1 MLLIEK
7 AEIFFS
13 SGLNVFTGETG
24 SGKSIIFDCLDFV
37 MGNKTRR
44 SLLKENE
51 KRGEVTIEFG
61 IDGMSDVVDFISE
74 LSIPVLETLIVR
86 RVEFSDGRKKSYI
99 NDINCTTE
107 ILKSLGEKI
116 IEFVDQKNN
125 SKILRKQNHINLV
138 DDFCS
143 NKKKINE
150 LKQIWSK
157 LNGQKEKL
165 SNLIKLKN
173 KSLEELEFK
182 KKSFLELKKLNLMPG
197 EFEEL
202 EIKRKTLKSSNKI
215 IEYLK
220 ESYDLITQ
228 NETNKNITTSIIK
241 LEKISELLSK
251 NKLLDESIDGLN
263 LIINNLDE
271 AEKNIQE
278 LLKNFSYGDMSLEDI
293 EDRLFEIKGLSRKH
307 NVFADEL
314 ISLKTE
320 LEKDLHEFDNF
331 DEEIKSINEDLLEN
345 ENKYNRIANLISN
358 IRKEKS
364 EQLSKIVNHEL
375 SHLKMDGIKFLINC
389 NEKKEKT
396 IIGKDEI
403 VFLIRNNNLAVQDL
417 DKIASG
423 GELSRILLALKV
435 SLAKE
440 TEGLTLIFDEIDRG
454 IGGATAESVGERL
467 SILSKTEQILLITH
481 SPQVAAK
488 ANKHWKVS
496 KKITEDG
503 FPISFTR
510 ELDENNKKKEL
521 ARMISGKVVTKEA
534 IAAAEKLMPQHK

>member
-125 SKILRKQNHINLV
+125 SKILRKQNHINLL

-345 ENKYNRIANLISN
+345 ENKYNKIANLISN

>member
-125 SKILRKQNHINLV
+125 SKILRKQNHINLL

-293 EDRLFEIKGLSRKH
+293 EDRLFEIKRLSRKH

-345 ENKYNRIANLISN
+345 ENKYDKIANLISN

-510 ELDENNKKKEL
+510 ELDEDNKKKEL

-534 IAAAEKLMPQHK
+534 IAAAEKLMP

>member
-125 SKILRKQNHINLV
+125 SKILRKQNHINLL

-271 AEKNIQE
+271 AERNIQE

-345 ENKYNRIANLISN
+345 ENRYDKIANLISN

-364 EQLSKIVNHEL
+364 EQLSRIVNHEL

-417 DKIASG
+417 EKIVSG
-423 GELSRILLALKV
+423 GELSRILLAIKV

-510 ELDENNKKKEL
+510 ELDEDNKKKEL

-534 IAAAEKLMPQHK
+534 IAAAEKLMP

>member
-44 SLLKENE
+44 SFLKENE
-51 KRGEVTIEFG
+51 KRGEVTVEFV
-61 IDGMSDVVDFISE
+61 IDGMNNVVDFISE

-125 SKILRKQNHINLV
+125 SKILRKQNHINLL

-143 NKKKINE
+143 NKKQINE

-157 LNGQKEKL
+157 LNDQKEKL
-165 SNLIKLKN
+165 SNLIKFKN

-182 KKSFLELKKLNLMPG
+182 KKSLLELKKLNLMPG

-202 EIKRKTLKSSNKI
+202 EIKRKTLKSSYKI

-241 LEKISELLSK
+241 LEKTSELLSK
-251 NKLLDESIDGLN
+251 NKLLDECIDGLN
-263 LIINNLDE
+263 QIINNLDE
-271 AEKNIQE
+271 TEKNIQE
-278 LLKNFSYGDMSLEDI
+278 LLKNFSSSDMSLEDI
-293 EDRLFEIKGLSRKH
+293 EDRLFEIKRLSRKH

-320 LEKDLHEFDNF
+320 LEKHLHEFNNF
-331 DEEIKSINEDLLEN
+331 DEEIKLIKKDILEN
-345 ENKYNRIANLISN
+345 ENKYDKIAILISN

-364 EQLSKIVNHEL
+364 EQLSRIVNHEL

-403 VFLIRNNNLAVQDL
+403 FFLIRNNNLAVQDL
-417 DKIASG
+417 DKIVSG

-496 KKITEDG
+496 KKITDDG

-534 IAAAEKLMPQHK
+534 VAAAEKLMP

>member
-44 SLLKENE
+44 SFLKENE
-51 KRGEVTIEFG
+51 KRGEVTVEFG
-61 IDGMSDVVDFISE
+61 IDGMSNVVDFISE

-125 SKILRKQNHINLV
+125 SKILRKQNHINLL

-143 NKKKINE
+143 NKKQINE

-157 LNGQKEKL
+157 LNDQKEKL
-165 SNLIKLKN
+165 SNLIKFKN

-182 KKSFLELKKLNLMPG
+182 KKSLLELKKLNLMPG

-202 EIKRKTLKSSNKI
+202 EIKRKTLKSSYKI

-241 LEKISELLSK
+241 LEKTSELLSK
-251 NKLLDESIDGLN
+251 NKLLDDCIDGLN
-263 LIINNLDE
+263 QIINNLDE
-271 AEKNIQE
+271 TEKNIQE
-278 LLKNFSYGDMSLEDI
+278 LLKNFSPSDMSLEDV
-293 EDRLFEIKGLSRKH
+293 EDRLFEIKRLSRKH

-320 LEKDLHEFDNF
+320 LEKHLHEFNNF
-331 DEEIKSINEDLLEN
+331 DEEIKLIKKDILEN
-345 ENKYNRIANLISN
+345 ENKYDKIAILISN

-364 EQLSKIVNHEL
+364 EQLSRIVNHEL

-403 VFLIRNNNLAVQDL
+403 FFLIRNNNLAVQDL
-417 DKIASG
+417 EKIVSG

-496 KKITEDG
+496 KKITDDG

-534 IAAAEKLMPQHK
+534 IAAAEKLMP

>member
-125 SKILRKQNHINLV
+125 SKILRKQNHINLL

-345 ENKYNRIANLISN
+345 ENKYDKIANLISN

-417 DKIASG
+417 EKIVSG
-423 GELSRILLALKV
+423 GELSRILLAIKV

-510 ELDENNKKKEL
+510 ELDEDNKKKEL

-534 IAAAEKLMPQHK
+534 IAAAEKLLPQHK

>member
-44 SLLKENE
+44 SFLKENE
-51 KRGEVTIEFG
+51 KRGEVTVEFG
-61 IDGMSDVVDFISE
+61 IDGMSNVVDFISE

-125 SKILRKQNHINLV
+125 SKILRKQNHINLL

-143 NKKKINE
+143 NKKQINE

-157 LNGQKEKL
+157 LNDQKEKL
-165 SNLIKLKN
+165 SNLIKFKN

-182 KKSFLELKKLNLMPG
+182 KKSLLELKKLNLMPG

-202 EIKRKTLKSSNKI
+202 EIKRKTLKSSYKI

-251 NKLLDESIDGLN
+251 NKLLDETIDGLN

-271 AEKNIQE
+271 TEKNIQE
-278 LLKNFSYGDMSLEDI
+278 LLKNFFPSDMSLEDI
-293 EDRLFEIKGLSRKH
+293 EDRLFEIKRLSRKH

-314 ISLKTE
+314 ISLKIE
-320 LEKDLHEFDNF
+320 LEKHLHEFNNF
-331 DEEIKSINEDLLEN
+331 DEEIKLIKKDILEN
-345 ENKYNRIANLISN
+345 ENKYDKIAILISN

-364 EQLSKIVNHEL
+364 EQLSRIVNHEL

-403 VFLIRNNNLAVQDL
+403 FFLIRNNNLAVQDL
-417 DKIASG
+417 EKIVSG

-496 KKITEDG
+496 KKITDDG

-534 IAAAEKLMPQHK
+534 IAAAEKLMP

>member
-1 MLLIEK
+1 MLLIKK

-125 SKILRKQNHINLV
+125 SKILRKQNHINLL

-241 LEKISELLSK
+241 LEKTSELLSNK
-251 NKLLDESIDGLN
+251 KLLDECINSLN

-271 AEKNIQE
+271 TEKNIQE
-278 LLKNFSYGDMSLEDI
+278 LLKNFSSSDMSLEDV
-293 EDRLFEIKGLSRKH
+293 EDRLFEIKRLSRKH
-307 NVFADEL
+307 NVFAEEL
-314 ISLKTE
+314 ISLETE
-320 LEKDLHEFDNF
+320 LEKHLHELNNF
-331 DEEIKSINEDLLEN
+331 DEEIKLIKKDIIEN
-345 ENKYNRIANLISN
+345 ENKYDEIANLISN

-364 EQLSKIVNHEL
+364 EHLSSIVNDEL
-375 SHLKMDGIKFLINC
+375 SHLKMDGIKFLIIC

-440 TEGLTLIFDEIDRG
+440 TDGLTLIFDEIDRG

-467 SILSKTEQILLITH
+467 SILSKNEQILLITH

-496 KKITEDG
+496 KKITDDG
-503 FPISFTR
+503 FPISFTK

-534 IAAAEKLMPQHK
+534 IAAAEKLMP

>member
-13 SGLNVFTGETG
+13 TGLNVFTGETG

-37 MGNKTRR
+37 MGNKTRK
-44 SLLKENE
+44 SFLKENE
-51 KRGEVTIEFG
+51 KRGEVTVEFV
-61 IDGMSDVVDFISE
+61 IDGMNNVVDFISE

-125 SKILRKQNHINLV
+125 SKILRKQNHINLL

-143 NKKKINE
+143 NKKQRNE

-157 LNGQKEKL
+157 LNDQKEKL
-165 SNLIKLKN
+165 SNLIKFKN

-182 KKSFLELKKLNLMPG
+182 KKSLLELKKLNLMPG

-202 EIKRKTLKSSNKI
+202 EIKRNTLKSSYKI

-241 LEKISELLSK
+241 LEKTSELLSK
-251 NKLLDESIDGLN
+251 NQLLDECIDGLN
-263 LIINNLDE
+263 QIINNLDE
-271 AEKNIQE
+271 TEKNIQE
-278 LLKNFSYGDMSLEDI
+278 LLKKFSPSDMSLEDI
-293 EDRLFEIKGLSRKH
+293 EDRLFEIKRLSRKH

-320 LEKDLHEFDNF
+320 LEKHLHEFNNF
-331 DEEIKSINEDLLEN
+331 DEEIKLINKGILEN
-345 ENKYNRIANLISN
+345 ENKYDKIAILLSN

-364 EQLSKIVNHEL
+364 EQLSRIVNHEL

-403 VFLIRNNNLAVQDL
+403 FFLIRNNNLAVQDL
-417 DKIASG
+417 EKIVSG

-496 KKITEDG
+496 KKITDDG

-534 IAAAEKLMPQHK
+534 IAAAEKLMP

>member
-125 SKILRKQNHINLV
+125 SKILRKQNHINLL

-345 ENKYNRIANLISN
+345 ENKYNKIANLISN

-417 DKIASG
+417 EKIVSG
-423 GELSRILLALKV
+423 GELSRILLAIKV

-510 ELDENNKKKEL
+510 ELDEDNKKKEL

-534 IAAAEKLMPQHK
+534 IAEAKKLM

>member
-125 SKILRKQNHINLV
+125 SKILRKQNHINLL

-182 KKSFLELKKLNLMPG
+182 KKSLLELKKLNLMPG

-202 EIKRKTLKSSNKI
+202 EIKRKTLKSSYKI

-345 ENKYNRIANLISN
+345 ENKYDKIANLISN

-364 EQLSKIVNHEL
+364 EQLSRIVNHEL

-417 DKIASG
+417 EKIVSG
-423 GELSRILLALKV
+423 GELSRILLAIKV

-510 ELDENNKKKEL
+510 ELDEDNKKKEL

-534 IAAAEKLMPQHK
+534 IAAAEKLMP

>member
-125 SKILRKQNHINLV
+125 SKILRKQNHINLL

-271 AEKNIQE
+271 AERNIQE
-278 LLKNFSYGDMSLEDI
+278 LLKNFSHGDMSLEDI

-345 ENKYNRIANLISN
+345 ENKYDKIANLISN

-417 DKIASG
+417 EKIVSG
-423 GELSRILLALKV
+423 GELSRILLAIKV

-496 KKITEDG
+496 KKISEDG

-510 ELDENNKKKEL
+510 ELDEDNKKKEL

-534 IAAAEKLMPQHK
+534 IAAAEKLMP

>member
-125 SKILRKQNHINLV
+125 SKILRKQNHINLL

-157 LNGQKEKL
+157 LKGQKEKL

-182 KKSFLELKKLNLMPG
+182 KKSLLELKKLNLMPG

-202 EIKRKTLKSSNKI
+202 ETKRKTLKSSNKI

-345 ENKYNRIANLISN
+345 ENKYDKIANLISN

-417 DKIASG
+417 EKIVSG
-423 GELSRILLALKV
+423 GELSRILLAIKV

-496 KKITEDG
+496 KKISEDG

-510 ELDENNKKKEL
+510 ELDEDNKKKEL

-534 IAAAEKLMPQHK
+534 IAAAEKLMP

>member
-125 SKILRKQNHINLV
+125 SKILRKQNHINLL

-143 NKKKINE
+143 NKKQINE
-150 LKQIWSK
+150 LKQIWLK
-157 LNGQKEKL
+157 LNDQKEKL
-165 SNLIKLKN
+165 STLIKLKN

-202 EIKRKTLKSSNKI
+202 EIKRKTLISSNKI

-345 ENKYNRIANLISN
+345 ENKYDKIANLISN

-375 SHLKMDGIKFLINC
+375 SHLKMDGIKFLINY

-396 IIGKDEI
+396 NIGKDEI

-417 DKIASG
+417 EKIVSG
-423 GELSRILLALKV
+423 GELSRILLAIKV

-481 SPQVAAK
+481 SPQVAAT

-510 ELDENNKKKEL
+510 ELDEDNKKKEL

-534 IAAAEKLMPQHK
+534 IAAAEKLMP

>member
-125 SKILRKQNHINLV
+125 SKILRKQNHINLL

-345 ENKYNRIANLISN
+345 ENKYDKIANLISN

-364 EQLSKIVNHEL
+364 EQLSRIVNHEL

-417 DKIASG
+417 EKIVSG
-423 GELSRILLALKV
+423 GELSRILLAIKV

-510 ELDENNKKKEL
+510 ELDEDNKKKEL

-534 IAAAEKLMPQHK
+534 IAAAEKLMP

>member
-293 EDRLFEIKGLSRKH
+293 EDRLFEIKRLSRKH

-375 SHLKMDGIKFLINC
+375 SHLKMDGIKFLINY

-510 ELDENNKKKEL
+510 ELDEDNKKKEL

-534 IAAAEKLMPQHK
+534 IAAAEKLMP

>member
-37 MGNKTRR
+37 MGNKTRK

-51 KRGEVTIEFG
+51 KRGEVTVEFG
-61 IDGMSDVVDFISE
+61 IVGMSDVVDFIST

-107 ILKSLGEKI
+107 ILRSLGEKI

-125 SKILRKQNHINLV
+125 SKILRKQNHINLL

-143 NKKKINE
+143 NKKQINE

-157 LNGQKEKL
+157 LNDKKEKL
-165 SNLIKLKN
+165 SNLIKFKN

-182 KKSFLELKKLNLMPG
+182 KKSLFELKKLNLMPG

-202 EIKRKTLKSSNKI
+202 EIKRKTLKSSYKI

-241 LEKISELLSK
+241 LEKTSELLSK
-251 NKLLDESIDGLN
+251 NKLLDECIDGLN

-271 AEKNIQE
+271 TEKNIQE
-278 LLKNFSYGDMSLEDI
+278 LLKNFSSSDMSLEDI
-293 EDRLFEIKGLSRKH
+293 EDRLFEIKRLSRKH

-320 LEKDLHEFDNF
+320 LEKHLHEFNNF
-331 DEEIKSINEDLLEN
+331 DEEIKLINKDILEN
-345 ENKYNRIANLISN
+345 ENKYDKIAILISN

-364 EQLSKIVNHEL
+364 EQLSRIVNHEL
-375 SHLKMDGIKFLINC
+375 SHLKMDGIEFLINYI
-389 NEKKEKT
+389 EKKEKT

-417 DKIASG
+417 EKIASG

-454 IGGATAESVGERL
+454 IGGATAEAVGERL
-467 SILSKTEQILLITH
+467 SILSQTEQILLITH

-496 KKITEDG
+496 KKITDNG
-503 FPISFTR
+503 FPISYTR
-510 ELDENNKKKEL
+510 ELDKNDKKKEL

-534 IAAAEKLMPQHK
+534 IAAAEKLMP

>member
-125 SKILRKQNHINLV
+125 SKILRKQNHINLL

-173 KSLEELEFK
+173 KSLEEWEFK

-345 ENKYNRIANLISN
+345 ENKYDKIANLISN

-510 ELDENNKKKEL
+510 ELDEDNKKKEL

-534 IAAAEKLMPQHK
+534 IAAAEKLMP

>member
-331 DEEIKSINEDLLEN
+331 DEEIKSINEDLLET
-345 ENKYNRIANLISN
+345 ENNYDNIANLISN

-403 VFLIRNNNLAVQDL
+403 VFLMRNNNLAVQDL
-417 DKIASG
+417 EKIASG
-423 GELSRILLALKV
+423 GELSRILLAIKV

>member
-99 NDINCTTE
+99 NDITCTTE

-125 SKILRKQNHINLV
+125 SKILRKQNHINLL

-157 LNGQKEKL
+157 LKGQKEKL

-182 KKSFLELKKLNLMPG
+182 KKSLLELKKLNLMPG

-202 EIKRKTLKSSNKI
+202 ETKRKTLKSSNKI
-215 IEYLK
+215 VEYLK

-331 DEEIKSINEDLLEN
+331 DEEIKSINVDLLEN
-345 ENKYNRIANLISN
+345 ENKYDKIANLISN

-364 EQLSKIVNHEL
+364 KQLSKMVNHEL

-417 DKIASG
+417 EKIVSG
-423 GELSRILLALKV
+423 GELSRILLAIKV

-510 ELDENNKKKEL
+510 ELDEDNKKKEL
-521 ARMISGKVVTKEA
+521 ARMISGKVVTQEA
-534 IAAAEKLMPQHK
+534 IAAAEKLMI

>member
-125 SKILRKQNHINLV
+125 SKILRKQNHINLL

-182 KKSFLELKKLNLMPG
+182 KKSLLELKKLNLMPG

-278 LLKNFSYGDMSLEDI
+278 LLKNFSSSDMSMEDI
-293 EDRLFEIKGLSRKH
+293 EDRLFEIKRLSRKH

-345 ENKYNRIANLISN
+345 ENKYDKIANLISN

-417 DKIASG
+417 EKIVSG
-423 GELSRILLALKV
+423 GELSRILLAIKV

-510 ELDENNKKKEL
+510 ELDEDNKKKEL

-534 IAAAEKLMPQHK
+534 IAAAEKLMP

>member
-125 SKILRKQNHINLV
+125 SKILRKQNHINLL

-143 NKKKINE
+143 NKKQINE

-157 LNGQKEKL
+157 LNDQKEKL
-165 SNLIKLKN
+165 SNLIKFKN

-182 KKSFLELKKLNLMPG
+182 KKSLLELKKLNLMPG

-202 EIKRKTLKSSNKI
+202 EIKRKTLKSSYKI

-345 ENKYNRIANLISN
+345 ENKYDKIASLISN

-510 ELDENNKKKEL
+510 ELDEDNKKKEL

-534 IAAAEKLMPQHK
+534 IAAAEKLMP

>member
-125 SKILRKQNHINLV
+125 SKILRKQNHINLL

-345 ENKYNRIANLISN
+345 ENKYNKIANLISN

-417 DKIASG
+417 EKIVSG
-423 GELSRILLALKV
+423 GELSRILLAIKV

-496 KKITEDG
+496 KKISEDG

-510 ELDENNKKKEL
+510 ELDEDNKKKEL

-534 IAAAEKLMPQHK
+534 IAAAEKLMP

>member
-107 ILKSLGEKI
+107 ILKSLGKKI

-125 SKILRKQNHINLV
+125 SQILRKQNHINLL

-271 AEKNIQE
+271 AERNIQE

-331 DEEIKSINEDLLEN
+331 DEEIKSINVDLLEN
-345 ENKYNRIANLISN
+345 ENKYDKIANLISN

-364 EQLSKIVNHEL
+364 KQLSKIVNREL

-417 DKIASG
+417 EKIVSG
-423 GELSRILLALKV
+423 GELSRILLAIKV

-467 SILSKTEQILLITH
+467 SILSKNEQILLITH

-496 KKITEDG
+496 KKITDDG
-503 FPISFTR
+503 FPISFTK

-534 IAAAEKLMPQHK
+534 IAAAEKLMP

>member
-51 KRGEVTIEFG
+51 KRGEVTVEFG

-99 NDINCTTE
+99 NDVNCTTE

-125 SKILRKQNHINLV
+125 SKILRKQNHINLL

-345 ENKYNRIANLISN
+345 ENKYDKIANLISN

-375 SHLKMDGIKFLINC
+375 SHLKMDGIKFLINY

-417 DKIASG
+417 EKIVSG
-423 GELSRILLALKV
+423 GELSRILLAIKV

-510 ELDENNKKKEL
+510 ELDEDNKKKEL

-534 IAAAEKLMPQHK
+534 IAAAEKLMP

>member
-1 MLLIEK
+1 MSGTFLRQILKRNTESRLIKIDKITFHNEYVIDRK
-7 AEIFFS
+7 SRNIFFS

-125 SKILRKQNHINLV
+125 SKILRKQNHINLL
-138 DDFCS
+138 DDFVRI
-143 NKKKINE
+143 KKINE
-150 LKQIWSK
+150 LKKIWSK

-182 KKSFLELKKLNLMPG
+182 KVIFGTEKLNLMPG

-271 AEKNIQE
+271 AERNIQE
-278 LLKNFSYGDMSLEDI
+278 LLK
-293 EDRLFEIKGLSRKH
+293 
-307 NVFADEL
+307 
-314 ISLKTE
+314 KT
-320 LEKDLHEFDNF
+320 
-331 DEEIKSINEDLLEN
+331 
-345 ENKYNRIANLISN
+345 
-358 IRKEKS
+358 
-364 EQLSKIVNHEL
+364 
-375 SHLKMDGIKFLINC
+375 FL
-389 NEKKEKT
+389 
-396 IIGKDEI
+396 
-403 VFLIRNNNLAVQDL
+403 
-417 DKIASG
+417 
-423 GELSRILLALKV
+423 
-435 SLAKE
+435 
-440 TEGLTLIFDEIDRG
+440 
-454 IGGATAESVGERL
+454 
-467 SILSKTEQILLITH
+467 
-481 SPQVAAK
+481 
-488 ANKHWKVS
+488 
-496 KKITEDG
+496 
-503 FPISFTR
+503 
-510 ELDENNKKKEL
+510 
-521 ARMISGKVVTKEA
+521 MVT
-534 IAAAEKLMPQHK
+534 

>member
-125 SKILRKQNHINLV
+125 SKILRKQNHINLL

-251 NKLLDESIDGLN
+251 NKLLHESIDGLN

-278 LLKNFSYGDMSLEDI
+278 LLKNFSPSDMSLEDI
-293 EDRLFEIKGLSRKH
+293 EDRLFEIKRLSRKH

-331 DEEIKSINEDLLEN
+331 DDEIKSINVDLLEN
-345 ENKYNRIANLISN
+345 ENKYDKIANLISN

-364 EQLSKIVNHEL
+364 KKLSKIVNHEL

-403 VFLIRNNNLAVQDL
+403 VFLTRNNNLAVQDL
-417 DKIASG
+417 EKIVSG
-423 GELSRILLALKV
+423 GELSRILLAIKV

-496 KKITEDG
+496 KKISEDG

-510 ELDENNKKKEL
+510 ELDEDNKKKEL

-534 IAAAEKLMPQHK
+534 IAAAEKLMP

>member
-125 SKILRKQNHINLV
+125 SKILRKQNHINLL

-278 LLKNFSYGDMSLEDI
+278 LLKNFSYGNMSLEDI

-345 ENKYNRIANLISN
+345 ENKYDKIANLISN

-403 VFLIRNNNLAVQDL
+403 VFLMRNNNLAVQDL
-417 DKIASG
+417 EKIVSG
-423 GELSRILLALKV
+423 GELSRILLAIKV

-510 ELDENNKKKEL
+510 ELDANNKKKEL

-534 IAAAEKLMPQHK
+534 IAAAEKLMP

>member
-51 KRGEVTIEFG
+51 KRGEVTVEFG
-61 IDGMSDVVDFISE
+61 IVGMSDVVDFIST

-107 ILKSLGEKI
+107 ILRSLGEKI

-125 SKILRKQNHINLV
+125 SKILRKQNHINLL

-143 NKKKINE
+143 NKKQINE
-150 LKQIWSK
+150 LKQIWFK
-157 LNGQKEKL
+157 LNDKKEKL
-165 SNLIKLKN
+165 SNLIKFKN

-182 KKSFLELKKLNLMPG
+182 RKSHLELKKLNLVPG

-202 EIKRKTLKSSNKI
+202 EIKRKTLKSSYKI

-241 LEKISELLSK
+241 LEKTSELLSK
-251 NKLLDESIDGLN
+251 NKLLDECIDGLN

-271 AEKNIQE
+271 TEKNIQE
-278 LLKNFSYGDMSLEDI
+278 LLKNFSSSDMSLEDI
-293 EDRLFEIKGLSRKH
+293 EDRLFEIKRLSRKH

-320 LEKDLHEFDNF
+320 LEKHLHEFNNF
-331 DEEIKSINEDLLEN
+331 DEEIKLINKDILEN
-345 ENKYNRIANLISN
+345 ENKYDKTAILISK

-364 EQLSKIVNHEL
+364 EQLSRIVNHEL
-375 SHLKMDGIKFLINC
+375 SHLKMDGIKFLINYI
-389 NEKKEKT
+389 EKKEKT

-417 DKIASG
+417 EKIASG

-454 IGGATAESVGERL
+454 IGGATAEAVGERL
-467 SILSKTEQILLITH
+467 SILSQTEQILLITH

-496 KKITEDG
+496 KKITDNG
-503 FPISFTR
+503 FPISYTR
-510 ELDENNKKKEL
+510 ELDKNDKKKEL

-534 IAAAEKLMPQHK
+534 IAAAEKLMP

>member
-125 SKILRKQNHINLV
+125 SKILRKQNHINLL

-278 LLKNFSYGDMSLEDI
+278 LLKNFSNGDMSLEDI
-293 EDRLFEIKGLSRKH
+293 EDRLFEIKRLSRKH

-345 ENKYNRIANLISN
+345 ENKYDKIANLISN

-534 IAAAEKLMPQHK
+534 IAAAEKLMP

>member
-125 SKILRKQNHINLV
+125 SKILRKQNHINLL

-182 KKSFLELKKLNLMPG
+182 KKSLLELKKLNLMPG

-202 EIKRKTLKSSNKI
+202 ETKRKTLKSSYKI

-278 LLKNFSYGDMSLEDI
+278 LLKNFSSSDMSMEDI
-293 EDRLFEIKGLSRKH
+293 EDRLFEIKRLSRKH

-331 DEEIKSINEDLLEN
+331 DEEIKLINKDILEN
-345 ENKYNRIANLISN
+345 ENKYDKIAILISK

-364 EQLSKIVNHEL
+364 EQLSRIVNHEL

-403 VFLIRNNNLAVQDL
+403 VFLTRNNNLAVQDL
-417 DKIASG
+417 EKIVSG
-423 GELSRILLALKV
+423 GELSRILLAIKV

-510 ELDENNKKKEL
+510 ELDEDNKKKEL
-521 ARMISGKVVTKEA
+521 ARMISGKVVTQEA
-534 IAAAEKLMPQHK
+534 IAAAEKLLPQHK

>member
-51 KRGEVTIEFG
+51 KRGEVTVEFG
-61 IDGMSDVVDFISE
+61 IVGMSDVVDFISE

-125 SKILRKQNHINLV
+125 SKILRKQNHINLL

-143 NKKKINE
+143 NKKQINE

-157 LNGQKEKL
+157 LNDKKEKL
-165 SNLIKLKN
+165 SNLIKFKN

-241 LEKISELLSK
+241 LEKTSELISK
-251 NKLLDESIDGLN
+251 NKLLDECIDGLN

-271 AEKNIQE
+271 TEKNIQE
-278 LLKNFSYGDMSLEDI
+278 LLKSFSPGDMSLEDI
-293 EDRLFEIKGLSRKH
+293 EDRLFEIKRLSRKH

-320 LEKDLHEFDNF
+320 LEKHLHEFTNF
-331 DEEIKSINEDLLEN
+331 DDEIKLIKKDILEN
-345 ENKYNRIANLISN
+345 ENKYDKIAILISKM
-358 IRKEKS
+358 RKEKS
-364 EQLSKIVNHEL
+364 EQLSRIVNHEL
-375 SHLKMDGIKFLINC
+375 SYLKMDGIKFLINY

-403 VFLIRNNNLAVQDL
+403 IFLTRNNNLAVQDL
-417 DKIASG
+417 EKIASG
-423 GELSRILLALKV
+423 GELSRILLAIKV

-496 KKITEDG
+496 KKISEDG

-510 ELDENNKKKEL
+510 ELDEDNKKKEL

-534 IAAAEKLMPQHK
+534 IAAAEKLMP

>member
-1 MLLIEK
+1 MLLIKK

-125 SKILRKQNHINLV
+125 SKILRKQNHINLL

-364 EQLSKIVNHEL
+364 EQLSRIVNHEL

-510 ELDENNKKKEL
+510 ELDEDNKKKEL

>member
-125 SKILRKQNHINLV
+125 SKILRKQNHINLL

-331 DEEIKSINEDLLEN
+331 DEEIKSINVDLLEN
-345 ENKYNRIANLISN
+345 ENKYDKIANLISN

-417 DKIASG
+417 EKIVSG
-423 GELSRILLALKV
+423 GELSRILLAIKV

-510 ELDENNKKKEL
+510 ELDEDNKKKEL

-534 IAAAEKLMPQHK
+534 IAAAEKLMP

>member
-44 SLLKENE
+44 SFLKENE
-51 KRGEVTIEFG
+51 KRGEVTVEFG
-61 IDGMSDVVDFISE
+61 IDGMSNVVDFISE

-125 SKILRKQNHINLV
+125 SKILRKQNHINLL

-143 NKKKINE
+143 NKKQRNE

-157 LNGQKEKL
+157 LNDQKEKL
-165 SNLIKLKN
+165 SNLIKFKN

-182 KKSFLELKKLNLMPG
+182 KKSLLELKKLNLMPG

-202 EIKRKTLKSSNKI
+202 EIKRKTLKSSYKI

-241 LEKISELLSK
+241 LEKTSELLSK
-251 NKLLDESIDGLN
+251 NKLLDECIDGLN
-263 LIINNLDE
+263 QIINNLDE
-271 AEKNIQE
+271 TEKNIQE
-278 LLKNFSYGDMSLEDI
+278 LLKNFSSSDMSLEDI
-293 EDRLFEIKGLSRKH
+293 EDRLFEIKRLSRKH

-320 LEKDLHEFDNF
+320 LEKHLHEFNNF
-331 DEEIKSINEDLLEN
+331 DEEIKLIKKNILEN
-345 ENKYNRIANLISN
+345 ENKYDKIAILISN

-364 EQLSKIVNHEL
+364 EQLSRIVNHEL

-403 VFLIRNNNLAVQDL
+403 FFLIRNNNLAVQDL
-417 DKIASG
+417 DKIVSG

-496 KKITEDG
+496 KKITDDG

-534 IAAAEKLMPQHK
+534 VAAAEKLMP

>member
-7 AEIFFS
+7 ADVFFS

-24 SGKSIIFDCLDFV
+24 SGKSIIFDCLGFV
-37 MGNKTRR
+37 MGNKTRK
-44 SLLKENE
+44 SFLKANE
-51 KRGEVTIEFG
+51 KRGEVTVEFE
-61 IDGMSDVVDFISE
+61 IDGMGDVADFLSE
-74 LSIPVLETLIVR
+74 LSIPVFETLILR

-107 ILKSLGEKI
+107 VLKSLGEKI

-125 SKILRKQNHINLV
+125 SKILKKQNHINLL

-143 NKKKINE
+143 NKKQINE

-157 LNGQKEKL
+157 LNNQKEKL
-165 SNLIKLKN
+165 SNLIKFKN

-182 KKSFLELKKLNLMPG
+182 KNSLLELKKLNLVPG
-197 EFEEL
+197 EYEEL
-202 EIKRKTLKSSNKI
+202 EIKRKTLKSSFKI
-215 IEYLK
+215 IEYLE
-220 ESYDLITQ
+220 ESYDLITK
-228 NETNKNITTSIIK
+228 NETNKNITASIIK
-241 LEKISELLSK
+241 LEKTSELLSNK
-251 NKLLDESIDGLN
+251 KLLDECINSLN

-271 AEKNIQE
+271 TEKNIQE
-278 LLKNFSYGDMSLEDI
+278 LLKNFSSSDMSLEDV
-293 EDRLFEIKGLSRKH
+293 EDRLFEIKRLSRKH
-307 NVFADEL
+307 NVFAEEL
-314 ISLKTE
+314 ISLETE
-320 LEKDLHEFDNF
+320 LEKHLHELNNF
-331 DEEIKSINEDLLEN
+331 DEEIKLIKKDIIEN
-345 ENKYNRIANLISN
+345 ENKYDEIANLISN

-364 EQLSKIVNHEL
+364 EHLSSIVNDEL
-375 SHLKMDGIKFLINC
+375 SHLKMDGIKFLIIC

-440 TEGLTLIFDEIDRG
+440 TDGLTLIFDEIDRG

-467 SILSKTEQILLITH
+467 SILSKNEQILLITH

-496 KKITEDG
+496 KKITDDG
-503 FPISFTR
+503 FPISFTK

-534 IAAAEKLMPQHK
+534 IAAAEKLMP